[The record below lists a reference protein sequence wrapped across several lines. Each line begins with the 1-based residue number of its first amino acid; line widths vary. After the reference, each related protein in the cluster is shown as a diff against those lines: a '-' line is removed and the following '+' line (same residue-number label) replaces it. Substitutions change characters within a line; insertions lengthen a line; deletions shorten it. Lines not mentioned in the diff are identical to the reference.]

1 MKTLTDSGKVEEYQG
16 TVVNPPVSYEF
27 SYEVF
32 ENLQEAKNSEDWPG
46 DSEVLK
52 FVNQRK
58 FTSSKAQAYQ
68 KATKSLKETYESSD
82 AFKRKNL
89 INSAIAAG
97 LAQQEAEVMADS
109 ILARGAKK

>member
-1 MKTLTDSGKVEEYQG
+1 MRTLTDSGKVEEYQG
-16 TVVNPPVSYEF
+16 EKVEPVVTYNF
-27 SYEVF
+27 DYEVF
-32 ENLQEAKNSEDWPG
+32 ENLNEAKTSEDWPG

-58 FTSSKAQAYQ
+58 FTSAKAQAYQ
-68 KATKSLKETYESSD
+68 KATKALKDAYEASD

-97 LAQQEAEVMADS
+97 LAPAEA
-109 ILARGAKK
+109 